1 MGAGLRQA
9 RLTLHRIPT
18 QLVSRLLALSTAFP
32 TIMRRAG
39 FETFVVGLPAV
50 TLVRQ
55 WRDDSVAK
63 VGGKIFALLD
73 RDPGEVWC
81 KVSDM
86 SYDLLTE
93 LPGIR
98 PAPYF
103 ARAGWVALSA
113 DSPLTGA
120 EVEAYI
126 VEAHRLVAAKLS
138 RKQRQQLGIDHLPL
152 YQPI

>member
-1 MGAGLRQA
+1 
-9 RLTLHRIPT
+9 
-18 QLVSRLLALSTAFP
+18 
-32 TIMRRAG
+32 MRREG
-39 FETFVVGLPAV
+39 FEAFVEALPAA

-55 WRDDSVAK
+55 WRDDSVVK

-86 SYDLLTE
+86 SFDLLTE

-103 ARAGWVALSA
+103 ARAGWVAISV
-113 DSPLTGA
+113 DSPLDA
-120 EVEAYI
+120 KDVEAYV

-138 RKQRQQLGIDHLPL
+138 RTLRLQLGLDVS
-152 YQPI
+152 PI

>member
-1 MGAGLRQA
+1 
-9 RLTLHRIPT
+9 
-18 QLVSRLLALSTAFP
+18 
-32 TIMRRAG
+32 MRREG
-39 FETFVVGLPAV
+39 FETFILSLPRA

-73 RDPGEVWC
+73 NDPGEVWL

-86 SYDLLTE
+86 AYELLTE

-103 ARAGWVALSA
+103 ARAGWVAISA
-113 DSPLTGA
+113 DSPLTED

-126 VEAHRLVAAKLS
+126 AEAHRIIAGKLS
-138 RKQRQQLGIDHLPL
+138 RKLRAELGL
-152 YQPI
+152 

>member
-1 MGAGLRQA
+1 MRRSGFEAF
-9 RLTLHRIPT
+9 
-18 QLVSRLLALSTAFP
+18 VLAL
-32 TIMRRAG
+32 
-39 FETFVVGLPAV
+39 PAA

-86 SYDLLTE
+86 SYDLLTG

-103 ARAGWVALSA
+103 ARAGWVAISVASPLSA
-113 DSPLTGA
+113 A
-120 EVEAYI
+120 EVETYVA
-126 VEAHRLVAAKLS
+126 EAHRLVAAKLS
-138 RKQRQQLGIDHLPL
+138 RKRREQLGLYHLPE
-152 YQPI
+152 PRPV

>member
-1 MGAGLRQA
+1 MGVDPVHGPALFVNG
-9 RLTLHRIPT
+9 
-18 QLVSRLLALSTAFP
+18 LLALSTTEPPIF
-32 TIMRRAG
+32 RRDG
-39 FETFVVGLPAV
+39 FEAFVLALPST

-63 VGGKIFALLD
+63 LGGKIFALLD
-73 RDPGEVWC
+73 NDPGEVWL

-86 SYDLLTE
+86 AYDLLTE

-103 ARAGWVALSA
+103 ARASWVAISA
-113 DSPLTGA
+113 QSPLSGE

-126 VEAHRLVAAKLS
+126 GEAHRIISSKLT
-138 RKQRQQLGIDHLPL
+138 RKLRAELGL
-152 YQPI
+152 

>member
-1 MGAGLRQA
+1 MIV
-9 RLTLHRIPT
+9 TYPD
-18 QLVSRLLALSTAFP
+18 
-32 TIMRRAG
+32 IMRRDG
-39 FETFVVGLPAV
+39 FEAFVLTLPQV

-73 RDPGEVWC
+73 RDPGEVWL

-86 SYDLLTE
+86 AYELLTE
-93 LPGIR
+93 LDGVR

-103 ARAGWVALSA
+103 ARAGWVAISVA
-113 DSPLTGA
+113 SPLTGV

-126 VEAHRLVAAKLS
+126 REAHRLVAERLPRKL
-138 RKQRQQLGIDHLPL
+138 RAELGLDGPIGAAPQRPARLRRAD
-152 YQPI
+152 

>member
-1 MGAGLRQA
+1 MS
-9 RLTLHRIPT
+9 P
-18 QLVSRLLALSTAFP
+18 SYP
-32 TIMRRAG
+32 PIMRRSG
-39 FETFVVGLPAV
+39 FEAFVLALPAA

-103 ARAGWVALSA
+103 ARAGWVAISAASPLSA
-113 DSPLTGA
+113 A
-120 EVEAYI
+120 EVEAY
-126 VEAHRLVAAKLS
+126 VAEAHRLVAAKLS
-138 RKQRQQLGIDHLPL
+138 RKRREQLGLYHLPE
-152 YQPI
+152 PRPV

>member
-1 MGAGLRQA
+1 MTPLYPDIM
-9 RLTLHRIPT
+9 HRG
-18 QLVSRLLALSTAFP
+18 
-32 TIMRRAG
+32 G
-39 FETFVVGLPAV
+39 FEAFVAGLPAA

-81 KVSDM
+81 KTSDL
-86 SYDLLTE
+86 SFALLTE

-103 ARAGWVALSA
+103 ARAKWVAISA
-113 DSPLTGA
+113 SSPFSGD
-120 EVEAYI
+120 EIKAY
-126 VEAHRLVAAKLS
+126 VTEAHRLVAARLS
-138 RKQRQQLGIDHLPL
+138 QKVRIALGLGDLG
-152 YQPI
+152 